1 MSNLGGLIGKLK
13 NSKLLDLVGLV
24 AAETPF
30 GKIGRVIKGASIIL
44 GTDEDPDAID
54 EALVTATPEQRA
66 AILELGVRERESDNE
81 TTRAL
86 SADVTARHATD
97 MVSDS
102 WMSKNIR
109 PIVLATT
116 LGAYLL
122 LVFIAAFCL
131 PLDRADLV
139 TALVAG
145 VSTVLMAQV
154 GFYFSG
160 RSGEKITSIFKK

>member
-1 MSNLGGLIGKLK
+1 MSLGTFLGKLK
-13 NSKLLDLVGLV
+13 NSKLLDLVGIV
-24 AAETPF
+24 ASETPV
-30 GKIGRVIKGASIIL
+30 GKIGRIIKGAATIL
-44 GTDEDPDAID
+44 GTDEDPAAID
-54 EALVTATPEQRA
+54 AALVNATPDQRA
-66 AILELGVRERESDNE
+66 AILEMAVREHESDNE

-86 SADVTARHATD
+86 SADVTARHSAD
-97 MVSDS
+97 MTSDS

-116 LGAYLL
+116 LGAYLI
-122 LVFIAAFCL
+122 LVFVAAFLL
-131 PLDRADLV
+131 PLDRAELV